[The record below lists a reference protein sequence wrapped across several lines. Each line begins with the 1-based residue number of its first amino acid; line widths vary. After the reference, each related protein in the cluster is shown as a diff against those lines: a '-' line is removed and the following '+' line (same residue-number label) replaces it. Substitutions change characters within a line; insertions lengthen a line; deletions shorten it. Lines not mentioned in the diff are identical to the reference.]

1 MGNNVFNALSNLR
14 NNIFGPNKI
23 GVTGAPSS
31 FPPARTPIEL
41 AGDQG
46 PLESLNR
53 DPFSSRFL
61 SYPSNLIND
70 VSVGHYILF
79 FMNVQNK
86 TKYRY
91 TDPFGK
97 KVGGDTFKTTINKE
111 TGEYSVERSKG
122 VGADLQDKLAL
133 RKLREGYS
141 NNDEVATL
149 HKSKQK
155 RATGL
160 SSVLP
165 TTTRISD
172 SVALYLPPNVQDST
186 SAG

>member
-1 MGNNVFNALSNLR
+1 MGNVFNALSNLR
-14 NNIFGPNKI
+14 NNIFGPSKI

-70 VSVGHYILF
+70 VSIGHYILF

-86 TKYRY
+86 TRFPY
-91 TDPFGK
+91 
-97 KVGGDTFKTTINKE
+97 
-111 TGEYSVERSKG
+111 
-122 VGADLQDKLAL
+122 
-133 RKLREGYS
+133 
-141 NNDEVATL
+141 
-149 HKSKQK
+149 
-155 RATGL
+155 
-160 SSVLP
+160 
-165 TTTRISD
+165 
-172 SVALYLPPNVQDST
+172 
-186 SAG
+186 